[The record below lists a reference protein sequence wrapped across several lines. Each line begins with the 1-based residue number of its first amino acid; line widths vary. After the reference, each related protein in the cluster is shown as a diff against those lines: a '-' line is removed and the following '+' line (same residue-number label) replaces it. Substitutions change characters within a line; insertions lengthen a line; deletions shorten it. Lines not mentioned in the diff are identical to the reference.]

1 MVVVKLHRRQLAA
14 LVAPSAV
21 HYKKRLATAMAM
33 ATETVPLAPCR
44 IESLQIA
51 AVAALALR
59 AGQEKR
65 EEALQAGQEK
75 REQALRAWQEKRE
88 EAPPQNRKWWRTRG
102 RTRHLRGLPPRR

>member
-1 MVVVKLHRRQLAA
+1 MVVVKLHRCQLAA

-21 HYKKRLATAMAM
+21 HYKKRLATAL

-65 EEALQAGQEK
+65 EEAL
-75 REQALRAWQEKRE
+75 RAWQEKRE
-88 EAPPQNRKWWRTRG
+88 EVPPQNRKWWRTRG

>member
-1 MVVVKLHRRQLAA
+1 MPRCLPEKSMVVVKLHRHQLAA
-14 LVAPSAV
+14 LVVPSAV
-21 HYKKRLATAMAM
+21 HYKKRLATAM

-59 AGQEKR
+59 AGQGKR
-65 EEALQAGQEK
+65 EEALW
-75 REQALRAWQEKRE
+75 AWQEKRE
-88 EAPPQNRKWWRTRG
+88 EAPPQDRKWWRTRG

>member
-1 MVVVKLHRRQLAA
+1 MAVVKLHRRQLAA

-21 HYKKRLATAMAM
+21 HYKKRLATEM
-33 ATETVPLAPCR
+33 VLLAPCR

-59 AGQEKR
+59 AGQGKR
-65 EEALQAGQEK
+65 EE
-75 REQALRAWQEKRE
+75 ALRAWQEKRE